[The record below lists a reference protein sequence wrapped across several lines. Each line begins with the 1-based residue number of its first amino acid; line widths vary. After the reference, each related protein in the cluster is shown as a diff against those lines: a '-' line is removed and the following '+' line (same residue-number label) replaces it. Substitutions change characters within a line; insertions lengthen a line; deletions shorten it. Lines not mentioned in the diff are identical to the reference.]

1 MKRIVITTLVIG
13 LFSFAGLQAQI
24 NENVKKET
32 TLKKVTVKDTN
43 VETIVDKEVDEKRSV
58 IKVEGTDETNQNSE
72 ELIISGEKNYS
83 VEVIDKELNVENQ
96 KDLDKLKKEENERID
111 GQQRGVPI
119 QTDAD
124 TLQKPRV
131 YSTSEKEK
139 VKMIEAHQRGA
150 PTQMGKAAVEKSK
163 TTNTLKKDGGGN

>member
-13 LFSFAGLQAQI
+13 LFSFAGLHAQI

-43 VETIVDKEVDEKRSV
+43 VETIVDKEVDVKRSV

-72 ELIISGEKNYS
+72 EVIISDEKNYS
-83 VEVIDKELNVENQ
+83 VELIEKELNAENQ
-96 KDLDKLKKEENERID
+96 KDLDRLKKEEIIRID

-124 TLQKPRV
+124 TLEKPRV
-131 YSTSEKEK
+131 LSKSEKVE
-139 VKMIEAHQRGA
+139 VKMIDGQQRGA
-150 PTQMGKAAVEKSK
+150 PTQMGKAAGEKAK